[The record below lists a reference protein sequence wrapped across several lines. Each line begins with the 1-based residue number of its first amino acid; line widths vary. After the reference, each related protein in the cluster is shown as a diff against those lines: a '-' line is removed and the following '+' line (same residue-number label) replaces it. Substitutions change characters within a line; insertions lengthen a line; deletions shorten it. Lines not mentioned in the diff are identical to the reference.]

1 MKYLSIVSVLLT
13 AVVLGQSGVRKP
25 GARQQDV
32 PIEAA
37 QAGMPA
43 RWSAILIATAVV
55 YCLLM
60 LVGLYATGW
69 FQVK

>member
-1 MKYLSIVSVLLT
+1 MKYLSIVSILLT

-25 GARQQDV
+25 SARQPEV
-32 PIEAA
+32 TVEAA

-55 YCLLM
+55 YCLL
-60 LVGLYATGW
+60 LLAGLFWTGW

>member
-1 MKYLSIVSVLLT
+1 MKYLSIVPILLT
-13 AVVLGQSGVRKP
+13 AVVLGQSGARKP

-32 PIEAA
+32 PVEAA
-37 QAGMPA
+37 QTGMPS

-69 FQVK
+69 FQVR